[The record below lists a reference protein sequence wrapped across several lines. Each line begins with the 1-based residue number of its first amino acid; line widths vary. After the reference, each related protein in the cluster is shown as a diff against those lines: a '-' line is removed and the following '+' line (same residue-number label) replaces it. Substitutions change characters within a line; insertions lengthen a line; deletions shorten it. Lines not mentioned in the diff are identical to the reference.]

1 MTDKDKS
8 IKNMSIAIDKEMK
21 EKIELAA
28 KKTGKS
34 NSSLVRHIVE
44 KYIHLEVNEGEEINV
59 VLQIPIEFKSKN
71 KEADL
76 RVWLQS
82 RTDSIV
88 KALTKD

>member
-1 MTDKDKS
+1 MTDSKS
-8 IKNMSIAIDKEMK
+8 IKNMSIAIDKDLK

-34 NSSLVRHIVE
+34 NSSLIRHIVE
-44 KYIHLEVNEGEEINV
+44 KYIHLEVNEGEEVNI
-59 VLQIPIEFKSKN
+59 VLQIPVQFKSKE
-71 KEADL
+71 KEAEL
-76 RVWLQS
+76 RSWLQS

>member
-21 EKIELAA
+21 EIIELAA

-44 KYIHLEVNEGEEINV
+44 KYIDLEVNEGEKINL
-59 VLQIPIEFKSKN
+59 VLQIPIEFKSKD
-71 KEADL
+71 KEVDL
-76 RVWLQS
+76 RAWLQTK
-82 RTDSIV
+82 TDEIV
-88 KALTKD
+88 KALTKN